1 MKIFDDNRYCVYMH
15 VNKINNKKYIGQS
28 ANVKERWRCN
38 GKNYFASIKFFR
50 AIQKYGWD
58 NFDHIIIKENL
69 FRYEADQLEKEL
81 IKKYDTVNNGY
92 NIKTGG
98 SRGVLSQESLHKMS
112 ESLKRGYIEHPER
125 IEKIRMKKLGSKVSE
140 ETKKLLMFRKNSI
153 IIDINGELGS
163 IRYWAKRLN
172 MSHVPLLYK
181 KNHYGLQ
188 FLIDY
193 IKNKLEQNELI
204 Q

>member
-28 ANVKERWRCN
+28 ANIKERWRCN

-58 NFDHIIIKENL
+58 NFDHIIIKQNL
-69 FRYEADQLEKEL
+69 FRHEADQLEKEL
-81 IKKYDTVNNGY
+81 IKKYDTINNGY

-112 ESLKRGYIEHPER
+112 ESLKKGYIEHPER
-125 IEKIRMKKLGSKVSE
+125 REKIR
-140 ETKKLLMFRKNSI
+140 N
-153 IIDINGELGS
+153 
-163 IRYWAKRLN
+163 A
-172 MSHVPLLYK
+172 
-181 KNHYGLQ
+181 
-188 FLIDY
+188 
-193 IKNKLEQNELI
+193 
-204 Q
+204 